1 MNDLLGKK
9 AEEQIKKWLDRPE
22 DGYDFE
28 RIPDQMSG
36 LYGSKNISD
45 FTLYKHPYKYWIESK
60 ASYENRISFSV
71 LSDIQYTGLMKKS
84 QIPGVFG
91 VVIFLFATHKR
102 AIIMDIRQIDALKS
116 IGKCSI
122 NIDKIDIWN
131 FKYAEIQIIPNS
143 RKQLLDY
150 TGNFE
155 LNWRLANYG
164 NWDI

>member
-45 FTLYKHPYKYWIESK
+45 FTLYKYPYKYYVESK
-60 ASYENRISFSV
+60 ATWEDAFPFDM
-71 LSDIQYTGLMKKS
+71 LTETQYTGLMKKS

-91 VVIFLFATHKR
+91 VVIVLFASYKR
-102 AIIMDIRQIDALKS
+102 AFIFDIRE
-116 IGKCSI
+116 
-122 NIDKIDIWN
+122 IDKRNKSGKKSLNIKKIDKWGI
-131 FKYAEIQIIPNS
+131 KYKEIETIPNN
-143 RKQLLDY
+143 RKNFLDY
-150 TGNFE
+150 IGEFS
-155 LNWRLANYG
+155 L
-164 NWDI
+164 